1 MRKPA
6 PLPTRRPLR
15 VVQTVTSDGWG
26 GRERVPLLLA
36 RELRMAG
43 HWTEVWADPKTP
55 TYREAERWGLP
66 VRPLPFKGYVA
77 PLEWGRVAGQ
87 LREAV
92 PDVVHAH
99 AGRDLWSLVPALWSA
114 SSHASLVLSQ
124 HVGNARPK
132 KDPFHRALYGRVD
145 LVMACSEV
153 IRRNVLRTCAV
164 PSERC
169 RTAYAP
175 VDLDVFRF
183 DATARRQWRR
193 KWRLGPRH
201 PVVGFVGRLS
211 DGKGHLLVLET
222 ASLLRKRFPN
232 LRFKLA
238 GGPTPGQEHY
248 VDFLKAEVR
257 RRGLEK
263 VVEFTGYLDG
273 SSDVAG
279 FLSALDV
286 ALHPAG
292 AEAFGMAV
300 VEAMACG
307 RPVVVRD
314 GEGAAE
320 TVRGLDGK
328 LRGGLLVADGE
339 AASWAES
346 IAKVLKDG
354 KLRARLAREA
364 RSAADRFSLKRFVRF
379 HLDAYRELRQTKQ

>member
-1 MRKPA
+1 MK
-6 PLPTRRPLR
+6 LR
-15 VVQTVTSDGWG
+15 VVQAVTSDGWG

-36 RELRMAG
+36 RELGKAG
-43 HWTEVWADPKTP
+43 HYAEVWADPRTP
-55 TYREAERWGLP
+55 TYREAVRWGLP
-66 VRPLPFKGYVA
+66 VRSLPFKGYVA
-77 PLEWGRVAGQ
+77 PFEYFRVSRQ
-87 LREAV
+87 LWKASPEI
-92 PDVVHAH
+92 VHAH
-99 AGRDLWSLVPALWSA
+99 AGRDLWSLVPALWIA
-114 SSHASLVLSQ
+114 SSDASLVLSQ

-164 PSERC
+164 PPDRC

-183 DATARRQWRR
+183 HPEARRRLRR
-193 KWRLGPRH
+193 AWHLGSRH
-201 PVVGFVGRLS
+201 MAVGFAARVS
-211 DGKGHLLVLET
+211 SGKGHLLMLET
-222 ASLLRKRFPN
+222 ASLLKKRFPN

-238 GGPTPGQEHY
+238 GGPTPGEESY
-248 VDFLKAEVR
+248 VDFLKTEVK
-257 RRGLEK
+257 RRGLED

-279 FLSALDV
+279 FLSGLDV

-320 TVRGLDGK
+320 TVRGLDGR
-328 LRGGLLVADGE
+328 LRGGLLVKDGE
-339 AASWAES
+339 AESWAEA
-346 IAKVLKDG
+346 IANVLTDK
-354 KLRARLAREA
+354 KLRDRLSREA
-364 RSAADRFSLKRFVRF
+364 RPAAERFSLKRFVRF
-379 HLDAYRELRQTKQ
+379 HVDAYQELIRRQKPR